1 MIAMRCALAGL
12 LGMLLHAQTWG
23 QTLAEPIVA
32 KQCDRVQLS
41 LKVVG
46 KLHLDPTGIQKD
58 ITLEAEAKHTY
69 TEQVRQLDAAGN
81 IRTALRHYT
90 EASTRAE
97 VAGIVDETKLRADRQ
112 SIVVLV
118 DELTQTPY
126 SPDGP
131 LTHGELEAV
140 GEHFDTLNLFRL
152 LPDREP
158 SIGMTWNV
166 SATGLQRA
174 CDLDALIK
182 HDVQGKVLAVE
193 PTNVRFSI
201 IGTVEGVEDGAE
213 VKATIDAS
221 GVFDR
226 KQQFITQLT
235 WKQHDDRKQGPA
247 SPAAA
252 IDATL
257 ELTRTR
263 LASVPAEIEALAK
276 VDTTQPN
283 TENLR
288 LLYVDPS
295 ERFRFEHDR
304 DWHIVGQT
312 PEHVMLRLLKDG
324 TFVAQATVGPWT
336 RVAPGKHTTAD
347 EFKAMIGKLPSWT
360 LSKVLDEGEVPNDR
374 KLWVYRIIA
383 NGSTSEQPIGQI
395 FMLIA
400 DSEGRQATVTLT
412 TSPEQLN
419 QIKGRDVAIAL
430 SLSFTEVPLAKPKP

>member
-1 MIAMRCALAGL
+1 MIAMRCAVAGL
-12 LGMLLHAQTWG
+12 LGMLLQTQAWG
-23 QTLAEPIVA
+23 QTLAEPIVV
-32 KQCDRVQLS
+32 KQCDQVQLS
-41 LKVVG
+41 LKIVG
-46 KLHLDPTGIQKD
+46 KLHLDPTGTQKD
-58 ITLEAEAKHTY
+58 ITLEAEAKHAY
-69 TEQVRQLDAAGN
+69 AEQVQQLDAMGN
-81 IRTALRHYT
+81 IRVALRHYT
-90 EASTRAE
+90 QASTRAE
-97 VAGIVDETKLRADRQ
+97 VAGIVEETQLRAERQ

-152 LPDREP
+152 LPEKEP
-158 SIGMTWNV
+158 SVEMTWSV
-166 SATGLQRA
+166 SALAVQGA
-174 CDLDALIK
+174 CDLDGLIK
-182 HDVQGKVLAVE
+182 HEVQGKVLAVE
-193 PTNVRFSI
+193 PTKVQFSI
-201 IGTVEGVEDGAE
+201 VGTVEGIEDGAE
-213 VKATIDAS
+213 IKTTIDAT

-226 KQQFITQLT
+226 KLQLITQLT

-247 SPAAA
+247 SPSAS
-252 IDATL
+252 IDATV

-263 LASVPAEIEALAK
+263 LESVPAEFEALTKAG
-276 VDTTQPN
+276 TTPPN
-283 TENLR
+283 PESLR
-288 LLYVDPS
+288 LLYVDPN

-312 PEHVMLRLLKDG
+312 SEHVMLRLLKDG
-324 TFVAQATVGPWT
+324 KFVAQATVGPWT

-347 EFKAMIGKLPSWT
+347 EFKATIEKLPTWK
-360 LSKVLDEGEVPNDR
+360 LSKILDEGELPNDR

-383 NGSTSEQPIGQI
+383 TGNAGEQPIGQT

-419 QIKGRDVAIAL
+419 QIKGRDVAIAF
-430 SLSFTEVPLAKPKP
+430 SLNLDETQLAKPKR